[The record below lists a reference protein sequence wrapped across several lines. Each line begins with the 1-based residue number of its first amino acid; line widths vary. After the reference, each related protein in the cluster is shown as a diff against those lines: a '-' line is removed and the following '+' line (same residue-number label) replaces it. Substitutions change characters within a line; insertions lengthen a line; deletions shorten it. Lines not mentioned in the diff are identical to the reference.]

1 MLSGITMPLS
11 KTVPACLPTRHIRIA
26 ALLLVATLAGCAT
39 PGTRPAQDEGAA
51 HLAVSEAVSR
61 SDCGAARDAVGAMAQ
76 AFPGA
81 QRLTDARL
89 EAAYACLRSGDIPS
103 AEALSSGFTEHHPG
117 HPSADY
123 GRYLHG
129 LAAYAAWKRLPPTAP
144 VEVREGYVRDAF
156 GRFRNLM
163 LEHPDTQYGDDVRPL
178 LMDLREGLARI
189 ELEAIRRDLDAG
201 RHDAVIPR
209 ARYVVSHYGNTE
221 SAPYALAALV
231 SAHRA
236 RNEDPAA
243 RTILMRLE
251 SDWPDHPVLQ
261 TLQ

>member
-1 MLSGITMPLS
+1 MMPVS
-11 KTVPACLPTRHIRIA
+11 KTVSACLPARHTRLA
-26 ALLLVATLAGCAT
+26 ALLLAATLAGCAT
-39 PGTRPAQDEGAA
+39 PGTRSAQDEGAA
-51 HLAVSEAVSR
+51 HQAVSEAVSR
-61 SDCGAARDAVGAMAQ
+61 NDCAAARDAVVAMAQ
-76 AFPGA
+76 AFPDA
-81 QRLTDARL
+81 RRLPDARL
-89 EAAYACLRSGDIPS
+89 EAAYACLRSGDAPS
-103 AEALSSGFTEHHPG
+103 AEALSSGFLDSHPG
-117 HPSADY
+117 HPSTDY

-144 VEVREGYVRDAF
+144 VEVREGHLREAF
-156 GRFRNLM
+156 GRFRTLM
-163 LEHPDTQYGDDVRPL
+163 LEHPDTQYGEDVRPL

-201 RHDAVIPR
+201 RHDSVIPR
-209 ARYVVSHYGNTE
+209 ARYVLSHYGNTE

-236 RNEDPAA
+236 RNEDQVA
-243 RTILMRLE
+243 RTNLMRLE